1 MGAGGVTHGWGQ
13 MMLEVG
19 EVGPRSPSPG
29 CPSSF
34 TNKWVLAD
42 LQVGQ
47 GNIP

>member
-1 MGAGGVTHGWGQ
+1 MGAGGATHSWGQ

-29 CPSSF
+29 GPSSF
-34 TNKWVLAD
+34 TNKWVLVD